1 LGKLETI
8 LPIRVLIADD
18 HAIVREGLR
27 LFLTEE
33 ADAVEVVGEAADG
46 AEAVTLAERLRPDV
60 ILMDLIMPRRDGIE
74 ATRLLKERGV
84 PSRVLILTSF
94 ADDKKVRE
102 AIQAGAIGYLMK
114 DVLRRE
120 LMEAIRSA
128 AKGVPTL
135 HPEAQQYLIRHVVN
149 PSSDEALLGTLTE
162 RETDVLRYI
171 ARGLSNKE
179 IAVAL
184 HLSVGTVKGYVSAIF
199 AKLGVADR
207 TQAALYAARHGLADV

>member
-1 LGKLETI
+1 LSKFEAI
-8 LPIRVLIADD
+8 PPIRVLIADD

-27 LFLTEE
+27 LFLTEA

-128 AKGVPTL
+128 AKGIPTL
-135 HPEAQQYLIRHVVN
+135 HPEAQQHLMRHVSN
-149 PSSDEALLGTLTE
+149 PSSDVSLLTTLTE
-162 RETDVLRYI
+162 RETDVLRCI

-179 IAVAL
+179 IAVDL
-184 HLSVGTVKGYVSAIF
+184 HLSVGTVKGYISAVF

-207 TQAALYAARHGLADV
+207 TQAALYAARHGLTDA

>member
-1 LGKLETI
+1 MQ
-8 LPIRVLIADD
+8 R
-18 HAIVREGLR
+18 
-27 LFLTEE
+27 
-33 ADAVEVVGEAADG
+33 
-46 AEAVTLAERLRPDV
+46 
-60 ILMDLIMPRRDGIE
+60 
-74 ATRLLKERGV
+74 ATRNVPRLLRASIRSPAFTNPTV
-84 PSRVLILTSF
+84 ICLLILTSF

-128 AKGVPTL
+128 AKGIPTL
-135 HPEAQQYLIRHVVN
+135 HPEAQQHLIRHVVN

-162 RETDVLRYI
+162 RETEVLRYV
-171 ARGLSNKE
+171 ARGRSNKE
-179 IAVAL
+179 IAAEL

>member
-1 LGKLETI
+1 LDKFETA
-8 LPIRVLIADD
+8 PAIRVLIADD

-33 ADAVEVVGEAADG
+33 SDAVEVVGEAADG
-46 AEAVTLAERLRPDV
+46 AEAVALAERLRPDV
-60 ILMDLIMPRRDGIE
+60 ILMDLIMPRHDGIE
-74 ATRLLKERGV
+74 ATRLLRERGI

-120 LMEAIRSA
+120 LMAAIRSA
-128 AKGVPTL
+128 AQGVPTL
-135 HPEAQQYLIRHVVN
+135 HPEAQQYLMRHLTS
-149 PSSDEALLGTLTE
+149 PTPADALLSTLTG
-162 RETDVLRYI
+162 REMDVLRCI

-179 IAVAL
+179 IASDL
-184 HLSVGTVKGYVSAIF
+184 HLTVGTVKGYVSALF
-199 AKLGVADR
+199 AKLDVADR
-207 TQAALYAARHGLADV
+207 TQAALYAARHGLTEL